1 MATTYLDLTNEVLRE
16 LNEIPLTS
24 ANFSSA
30 VGLQQFV
37 KDSVNKSIFDI
48 ANEEP
53 QLPFFTVGQSGE
65 TDPFYGN
72 VTVAT
77 VAGTRW
83 YELKA
88 SSSSVK
94 DDFASIDWDD
104 FYLTTINVSGESAP
118 FVSRGLKFL
127 NLADWRRY
135 YRDSENED
143 DANTQAYGE
152 PKFVIKSPDGRKF
165 GLSPIPDKV
174 YNVHFY
180 AFEKPTKLSIKS
192 PDGRKFGLSPIPDK
206 VYNVHFYAF
215 EKPTKLSAHGDT
227 VVFPEQYTNVITAR
241 TRYYVWQ
248 FKESPQQAAFAMDDY
263 KKALRMMKSNLI
275 NPTPRAMTDDRRYF

>member
-1 MATTYLDLTNEVLRE
+1 MATTYLELTNEVLRE

-24 ANFSSA
+24 ANFTSA

-37 KDSVNKSIFDI
+37 KDSINKSIFDI

-53 QLPFFTVGQSGE
+53 QLPFLAVGESGE

-72 VTVAT
+72 VTVAS

-88 SSSSVK
+88 SSSSLK
-94 DDFASIDWDD
+94 DDYASIDWDD
-104 FYLTTINVSGESAP
+104 FYLTTINVSGETAP
-118 FVSRGLKFL
+118 FVSKGLGFL
-127 NLADWRRY
+127 SLADWKRY
-135 YRDSENED
+135 YRDSENVD
-143 DANTQAYGE
+143 DADAQSYGE
-152 PKFVIKSPDGRKF
+152 PSRVIKSPDGRKF

-174 YNVHFY
+174 YNIHFY
-180 AFEKPTKLSIKS
+180 AF
-192 PDGRKFGLSPIPDK
+192 D
-206 VYNVHFYAF
+206 
-215 EKPTKLSAHGDT
+215 KPTKLSAHGDT
-227 VVFPEQYTNVITAR
+227 VVFPEQYTNIITAR
-241 TRYYVWQ
+241 TRYYIWQ

-263 KKALRMMKSNLI
+263 KKAMRTMKSNLV